1 MGEWAQALEHYEK
14 SLIIKEE
21 LGDKQGISSTLNNI
35 GSVYQNMGEWAQAL
49 EHYEK
54 SLIIKEEL
62 GDKQGISST
71 LGNIGEINI
80 KDGDLDEA
88 KNNLERSLA
97 IAEKLAPIST
107 VEVLANLSELWRLDD
122 RYGDASAALKK
133 ALQIVVNVGDKPQEI
148 NILEKLAGTHISK
161 YIADKDEKNL
171 SLAEKFYKDARDLAG
186 SLKMPLQEAM
196 AIRGIGIFQAKK
208 GDITASENSF
218 KKSIETLCR
227 LGATFE
233 LQKTHLEYARALYE
247 NDCILEAE
255 MVAKTAAFDALRN
268 DYHEPLVKTYLLLGD
283 IAMSKGGQYGYYL
296 DSLKGA
302 EFNPK
307 IYVKTCF
314 FIIFRMKKME
324 KEVLS
329 KFIGSLKEITK
340 DESFNKF
347 LDALNAKIDGKDY
360 DTAGLPSSLVQEI
373 ESFSN
378 I

>member
-1 MGEWAQALEHYEK
+1 MGEWGQALEYYKK
-14 SLIIKEE
+14 SFAIADKR
-21 LGDKQGISSTLNNI
+21 GDKQGISCTLN
-35 GSVYQNMGEWAQAL
+35 
-49 EHYEK
+49 
-54 SLIIKEEL
+54 
-62 GDKQGISST
+62 
-71 LGNIGEINI
+71 NIGEINI
-80 KDGDLDEA
+80 KNGDLDEA
-88 KNNLERSLA
+88 KHNLEGSLD

-107 VEVLANLSELWRLDD
+107 VGVLANLSELWRFWD
-122 RYGDASAALKK
+122 RYDDASTALEK

-161 YIADKDEKNL
+161 YITDKDEKNL

-196 AIRGIGIFQAKK
+196 AIRGIGIVQAKK
-208 GDITASENSF
+208 KDIIPSENSF
-218 KKSIETLCR
+218 KESIEILRR
-227 LGATFE
+227 LGAIFE
-233 LQKTHLEYARALYE
+233 LQKTSLEYARALYE
-247 NDCILEAE
+247 NDRILEAE

-268 DYHEPLVKTYLLLGD
+268 DYREPLVKTYLLLGD
-283 IAMSKGGQYGYYL
+283 IAMRQGGQYKYYL

-324 KEVLS
+324 KQVLF

-340 DESFNKF
+340 DEFFNEF
-347 LDALNAKIDGKDY
+347 LDALNNKIGGKDY
-360 DTAGLPSSLVQEI
+360 DKAERPRSLAHEI